1 MYSYTGLSPL
11 CYELCADNGHLSPV
25 WVYQAGPVALG
36 VPPHIQKRTG
46 GAIAVL
52 RGGHTSPLPAYIVIT
67 HMGGEWGFLC

>member
-36 VPPHIQKRTG
+36 VPPHIQNQ
-46 GAIAVL
+46 
-52 RGGHTSPLPAYIVIT
+52 PAGVIVPVCCS
-67 HMGGEWGFLC
+67 GVCGVVV